1 MKNIESFLNILIE
14 GEIDLELFK
23 ELVIQNNLVKI

>member
-1 MKNIESFLNILIE
+1 MKNIETFLNIFIE